1 MTTEFKSDLFESEV
15 AFTLEEANGEVDGQH
30 VIGKVSG
37 TFFVPN
43 GKSRNKRYYTKSLWE
58 KTLSRPEIQSRL
70 KNKQMIGT
78 IGHEQI
84 LDDDAVLQGKVSH
97 ITTKLSVD
105 ADGKGVGEALI
116 LGTPSGHILK
126 TMCGA
131 GVKMFTSSRALGGY
145 KGEFEGLPVV
155 DETKYRLK
163 GFDFVL
169 DPGFLE
175 ANPSLIES
183 LKESM
188 DILQSI
194 ETTPYKPESTKSIT
208 EENNMSVSADKEL
221 LENFVRENNS
231 LKKDLDGSLTENETL
246 KSSVGEIKEELETL
260 KTNAKN
266 AEGLTEKLAA
276 SDVTV
281 AELQEK
287 LKAYEE
293 LGTVEEIDTA
303 LTEGKELVS
312 QYKAFGAPSEIEEAL
327 TQAKDKI
334 VEYKKLGSVEEIDTA
349 FERMREINKKRKG
362 EKNDTRAEEFAKEIG
377 APVEAVKKVYEH
389 ISEDEIKEMFKDV
402 VQTKRAGDRFAKT
415 TSKVTEK
422 KDGEEERPRYFDKDN
437 ATRLQESFK

>member
-1 MTTEFKSDLFESEV
+1 MADEFKSDLFESDI
-15 AFTLEEANGEVDGQH
+15 AFTLEEASGEVDGQH
-30 VIGKVSG
+30 IIGKVSG

-58 KTLSRPEIQSRL
+58 KTLSRPEVQSRL

-97 ITTKLSVD
+97 ITTMLEVN

-155 DETKYRLK
+155 DENKYRLK

-175 ANPSLIES
+175 ANPSLVES

-188 DILQSI
+188 DKLQNI
-194 ETTPYKPESTKSIT
+194 EIITEIKKSTKGEID
-208 EENNMSVSADKEL
+208 MSADKEL

-231 LKKDLDGSLTENETL
+231 LKKDLDGSLKENESL
-246 KSSVGEIKEELETL
+246 KSSVNEVKEEIDAL
-260 KTNAKN
+260 KSNAKN
-266 AEGLTEKLAA
+266 ATELTEKLTA
-276 SDVTV
+276 SDVTI
-281 AELQEK
+281 AELKEQ
-287 LKAYEE
+287 LAAYEE
-293 LGTVEEIDTA
+293 LGSVEEIDTA
-303 LTEGKELVS
+303 LTEGRDLVRE
-312 QYKAFGAPSEIEEAL
+312 YKAFGAPSEIEEAM

-349 FERMREINKKRKG
+349 FERMKEINKKRKG
-362 EKNDTRAEEFAKEIG
+362 EKNDSRAEEFAKEIG
-377 APVEAVKKVYEH
+377 APVEAVKKVYPH

-402 VQTKRAGDRFAKT
+402 VQTKRAEHRFTKT
-415 TSKVTEK
+415 TSKIDERK
-422 KDGEEERPRYFDKDN
+422 GDEERPRYFDKNN

>member
-1 MTTEFKSDLFESEV
+1 MADEFKSDLFESDI
-15 AFTLEEANGEVDGQH
+15 AFTLEEASGEVDGQH
-30 VIGKVSG
+30 IIGKVSG

-58 KTLSRPEIQSRL
+58 KTLSRPEVQSRL

-97 ITTKLSVD
+97 ITTKLEVN
-105 ADGKGVGEALI
+105 AEGKGVGEALI

-155 DETKYRLK
+155 DENKYRLK

-175 ANPSLIES
+175 ANPSLVES

-188 DILQSI
+188 DKLQNI
-194 ETTPYKPESTKSIT
+194 EIITEIKKSTKGEID
-208 EENNMSVSADKEL
+208 MSADKEL

-231 LKKDLDGSLTENETL
+231 LKKDLDGSLKENESL
-246 KSSVGEIKEELETL
+246 KSSVNEVKEEIDAL
-260 KTNAKN
+260 KSNAKN
-266 AEGLTEKLAA
+266 ATELTEKLTA
-276 SDVTV
+276 SDVTI
-281 AELQEK
+281 AELKEQ
-287 LKAYEE
+287 LAAYEE
-293 LGTVEEIDTA
+293 LGSVEEIDTA
-303 LTEGKELVS
+303 LTEGRDLVRE
-312 QYKAFGAPSEIEEAL
+312 YKAFGAPSEIEEAM

-349 FERMREINKKRKG
+349 FERMKEINKKRKG
-362 EKNDTRAEEFAKEIG
+362 EKNDSRAEEFAKEIG
-377 APVEAVKKVYEH
+377 APVEAVKKVYAH
-389 ISEDEIKEMFKDV
+389 ISEEEIKEMFKDV
-402 VQTKRAGDRFAKT
+402 VQTKRAEHRFTKT
-415 TSKVTEK
+415 TSKIDERK
-422 KDGEEERPRYFDKDN
+422 GDEERPRYFDKNN
-437 ATRLQESFK
+437 AQRLQESFK